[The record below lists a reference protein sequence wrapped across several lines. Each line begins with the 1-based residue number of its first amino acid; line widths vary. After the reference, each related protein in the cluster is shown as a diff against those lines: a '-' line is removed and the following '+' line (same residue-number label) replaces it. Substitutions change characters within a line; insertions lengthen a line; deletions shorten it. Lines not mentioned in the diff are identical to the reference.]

1 MEDRPNERIDGMV
14 EHNNLNTME
23 MRNVRVYEPVTT
35 VTTRI
40 FTKNVAHMNPNLDKK
55 SKVAIKEQGEI
66 NVDEIGL
73 NVGEDK
79 ALTRNNLKGAH
90 SISLKM
96 RKVYGMILI
105 CIALQMGTV
114 KWKWWRA
121 MTKKLHNF
129 YASKLKL
136 WIKENFTEGSLF
148 SIYGRSWDIMLGG
161 TVWKLWLRRN
171 YLVFDLMEEGRQSVL
186 KLSRSMW
193 ATSVRVLEGRDK
205 HNRDVPAP
213 NNGATTIHSK
223 LQHMVILN
231 GEEALACSGVACG
244 RPLAW
249 LKELSGSRV
258 AQCNMCEHGRSRT
271 ELDYSFPPIKST
283 LFIF

>member
-90 SISLKM
+90 SISLK
-96 RKVYGMILI
+96 V
-105 CIALQMGTV
+105 C
-114 KWKWWRA
+114 
-121 MTKKLHNF
+121 KLAQRVLH
-129 YASKLKL
+129 
-136 WIKENFTEGSLF
+136 
-148 SIYGRSWDIMLGG
+148 LGG
-161 TVWKLWLRRN
+161 
-171 YLVFDLMEEGRQSVL
+171 DLEREYGQPSMNQSSDEEGLWDDS
-186 KLSRSMW
+186 
-193 ATSVRVLEGRDK
+193 
-205 HNRDVPAP
+205 
-213 NNGATTIHSK
+213 
-223 LQHMVILN
+223 HM
-231 GEEALACSGVACG
+231 
-244 RPLAW
+244 
-249 LKELSGSRV
+249 
-258 AQCNMCEHGRSRT
+258 
-271 ELDYSFPPIKST
+271 YSFADGDG
-283 LFIF
+283 